1 MDFALVI
8 FVGNQVVAKQR
19 AQRRLVR
26 EDFDLGDSLHSLIFF
41 FFGEA
46 GHTYLITVTH
56 TKTDFKE
63 IHKCGLNNYL

>member
-26 EDFDLGDSLHSLIFF
+26 EDFDLGDSLHSLIFLEKQ
-41 FFGEA
+41 G
-46 GHTYLITVTH
+46 TH
-56 TKTDFKE
+56 
-63 IHKCGLNNYL
+63 I

>member
-8 FVGNQVVAKQR
+8 FVGNQVVAKQM

-26 EDFDLGDSLHSLIFF
+26 EDFDLGDSTLTY